1 MKKIKLMLL
10 GLLAMFGSNAFAQI
24 HVGEKFPDGNFVYEV
39 TTAAVANGDAG
50 AVKIIGVREGK
61 NPIADGALVLKPT
74 CSATVFEDV
83 YLFKVTAFDGDAL
96 RTVRKIDGTKVGTFT
111 DQVNATSVEF
121 PRYIKAIPATAL
133 DGYTNM
139 KTVTFAANSELVS
152 VASGAFATTQITTFD
167 FGNCKK
173 LAGLGN
179 DVFVQAGKIN
189 SFITEVTLPGTT
201 LFKSIGAAF
210 ANLTSLTTINGL
222 ENSSVQEIIANAF
235 DNDTKLTTLTL
246 PKTVQ
251 TIANNAFENSGI
263 ETLTIDVTA
272 LATLG
277 SGAKVYGAT
286 NVLKSLTLKGDLGGV
301 IGIDAF
307 KGATKLETLNLKDLN
322 FASKGQIAGGAFEG
336 CNNAKFT
343 SVVLGN
349 IMDQPTAGW
358 TIAANAFKDCTNI
371 ESVTIGNIS
380 SAQAI
385 AADAFVGCTK
395 LATVTVGNI
404 NAVSAIDSKAFGK
417 DLKTVT
423 VGTVKAG
430 GEAILAGAFTY
441 GDFSG
446 ATLSLAN
453 GTGEFVSSDDALT
466 AVIAAGAFDFS
477 AVVNAG
483 ALVGFVYP
491 TVTIGEIRSQGGA
504 FAAGALKGDNI
515 AKITFNGDIAK
526 NGLNA
531 MIIEGTCTV
540 DELVFNGA
548 IGIGG
553 IASNA
558 FADLLSVMT
567 IDFNGELAAGAVAA
581 NAFKALPA
589 GSLINYNKA
598 ELTDATV
605 NPFDMTAFSTTYTAL
620 NVRTIEL
627 TVINEDLLANY
638 KDAFEGLGHN
648 GGDFEI
654 YEVKFY
660 VAPTP
665 PVDYNKFYVYQ
676 EGTSKTAWARYWNT
690 DWTDT
695 NPTTPTV
702 KDKLIPRYQTVEGGA
717 TVKLTLYGT
726 YTDDP
731 GAANDAPTVFM
742 VPLKA
747 IDGFYEL
754 DATSLAAAD
763 EAVIVKAEIIGDG
776 SFADK
781 DIELSYT
788 TTIANDS
795 WWGGLTNTELYV
807 NPSIITNQQL
817 IDKTVAIPGIVDI
830 YAGGTNVAYDLYV
843 MNDPSKKYN
852 GFRIDKNEISKAKK
866 TYIGEGWWYMMLR
879 KTTAAAA
886 RIVWMDDAD
895 ATAIYGVKEIKT
907 VENGA
912 IYTLQ
917 GVRVKSVNK
926 GQIYIQ
932 NGKKFIAK

>member
-1 MKKIKLMLL
+1 MKIKNIKLMLL
-10 GLLAMFGSNAFAQI
+10 SLLAFGSSNAFAQI
-24 HVGEKFPDGNFVYEV
+24 HEGEKFPDGNFVYEV

-61 NPIADGALVLKPT
+61 NPITDGALVLKAT

-83 YLFKVTAFDGDAL
+83 YLFKVTSFDFDAL
-96 RTVRKIDGTKVGTFT
+96 RTVRKIDGTYVGTFT

-121 PRYIKAIPATAL
+121 PRYIKEIPMTAL

-139 KTVTFAANSELVS
+139 NTVSFAANSELIS
-152 VASGAFATTQITTFD
+152 VNSGAFATTQITKFD

-179 DVFVQAGKIN
+179 DVFVEAGKIN
-189 SFITEVTLPGTT
+189 SYITEVTLPGTT

-222 ENSSVQEIIANAF
+222 ENSSVQNIIWHAF
-235 DNDTKLTTLTL
+235 NNDTKLQTLSL

-251 TIANNAFENSGI
+251 TIDDGAFENSGI

-272 LATLG
+272 MDNLG
-277 SGAKVYGAT
+277 FGSKVYGTT

-301 IGIDAF
+301 IGADAF
-307 KGATKLETLNLKDLN
+307 KGATKLETLNLSGLN
-322 FASKGQIAGGAFEG
+322 FASQGQIAAGAFEG
-336 CNNAKFT
+336 CNNSKFKT
-343 SVVLGN
+343 LVLGN

-358 TIAANAFKDCTNI
+358 TIAGNAFKDCTKL
-371 ESVTIGNIS
+371 ESVTFGDIN

-385 AADAFVGCTK
+385 EADAFVGCTK
-395 LATVTVGNI
+395 LATVKVGNI
-404 NAVSAIDSKAFGK
+404 NAANAIGNKAFGK
-417 DLKTVT
+417 NLKTVT

-430 GEAILAGAFTY
+430 AISINPGAFTY
-441 GDFSG
+441 GDYSA

-453 GTGEFVSSDDALT
+453 GAGQYVSSDDALQN
-466 AVIAAGAFDFS
+466 VIAAGAFDFS

-483 ALVGFVYP
+483 MLGGFVWP
-491 TVTIGEIRSQGGA
+491 EVKIGEIRSQGGA

-531 MIIEGTCTV
+531 MIIDATCTV

-553 IASNA
+553 IAGGA
-558 FADLLSVMT
+558 FANLASVMN
-567 IDFNGELAAGAVAA
+567 IEFNGELAEDAVAA
-581 NAFKALPA
+581 NAFANLKA
-589 GSLINYNKA
+589 GSLIKYTKA

-605 NPFDMTAFSTTYTAL
+605 NPFDMIAFSTTWTAL
-620 NVRTIEL
+620 NTRTIEL
-627 TVINEDLLANY
+627 TVENEDLLANY

-676 EGTSKTAWARYWNT
+676 DGDTKTAWARYWVNT
-690 DWTDT
+690 WDDLEGVGTL
-695 NPTTPTV
+695 PA
-702 KDKLIPRYQTVEGGA
+702 KKIARYQTVEGGA
-717 TVKLTLYGT
+717 KVKLTLYGT

-731 GAANDAPTVFM
+731 GAANDDPTIFM
-742 VPLKA
+742 VPLQA
-747 IDGFYEL
+747 FNGFYEL
-754 DATSLAAAD
+754 PNFYNQ
-763 EAVIVKAEIIGDG
+763 AVIVKAEIINGG
-776 SFADK
+776 SFANK
-781 DIELSYT
+781 DVELSFS

-795 WWGGLTNTELYV
+795 WWGSLNNTELFI
-807 NPSIITNQQL
+807 NPAIVTNQQL
-817 IDKTVAIPGIVDI
+817 IDRTSWVDI
-830 YAGGTNVAYDLYV
+830 YDGGTPGVDPIAYDLYV
-843 MNDPSKKYN
+843 MNNPAKYK
-852 GFRIDKNEISKAKK
+852 GFRIDKNEISKEKK
-866 TYIGEGWWYMMLR
+866 TYIGEGWWCMLLR
-879 KTTAAAA
+879 KTTGAAAKV
-886 RIVWMDDAD
+886 VWMDDAE
-895 ATAIYGVKEIKT
+895 ATGIFDVKNDVKAEKIGD
-907 VENGA
+907 NA

-917 GVRVKSVNK
+917 GVRVSEPQK
-926 GQIYIQ
+926 GQIYIM